1 MVSWG
6 RKHDDWSSEE
16 SVGSLLQSSL
26 LVVFTVYFKFVFI
39 YFIYLFIYIIHCFCN
54 YYIFIFDN
62 MCACMELLIEFSLY
76 LYNDNKA
83 FYSILFYSNEKR
95 AEPQGKALD
104 LPVDLR
110 SYPHLCHEGWVMAE
124 RTRSRVQA
132 AEMSFLRRVAGV
144 SG

>member
-54 YYIFIFDN
+54 YYIFIFDLHV
-62 MCACMELLIEFSLY
+62 CMYGAAHCISLY

-83 FYSILFYSNEKR
+83 FYSILFY
-95 AEPQGKALD
+95 
-104 LPVDLR
+104 
-110 SYPHLCHEGWVMAE
+110 
-124 RTRSRVQA
+124 
-132 AEMSFLRRVAGV
+132 
-144 SG
+144 